1 MYEPDSVL
9 TRIQS
14 YLETSP
20 KRVRYGQPALARWL
34 VEQLRTQQA
43 AAFVDRGDV
52 ILVSNEYQESLH
64 AIEAQLPPLAPRSR
78 LIGQHE
84 GIWYALAPRG
94 DVWQWTGSDWHFV
107 CRAGEW
113 IGSAIAHAL
122 IQKESEHE

>member
-1 MYEPDSVL
+1 MYEPH
-9 TRIQS
+9 
-14 YLETSP
+14 TSP
-20 KRVRYGQPALARWL
+20 GGLATHLRRVGYGQPALARWL
-34 VEQLRTQQA
+34 VEQLRTQHT
-43 AAFVDRGDV
+43 AAFVTGGDV
-52 ILVSNEYQESLH
+52 ILVHSEDQATLH
-64 AIEAQLPPLAPRSR
+64 AIEAQLPPLAPKSR

-122 IQKESEHE
+122 MQKESEHE

>member
-1 MYEPDSVL
+1 MYESENP
-9 TRIQS
+9 TNIQGN
-14 YLETSP
+14 LQTHI

-34 VEQLRTQQA
+34 VEQLRTQQT
-43 AAFVDRGDV
+43 AAFVDQGDV
-52 ILVSNEYQESLH
+52 ILVSSDDQEHLC
-64 AIEAQLPPLAPRSR
+64 AIEAQLPPLAPKSR

-94 DVWQWTGSDWHFV
+94 DVWQWTGDDWHFV

-122 IQKESEHE
+122 VQNESEHE